1 MQIEYPSDIEKFNE
15 ILGTSTGK
23 NSLLKDL
30 GIAHIW
36 RETYLSALE
45 LAEQSLASLNKQDEP
60 LMTSI
65 EEFRIHDQTLQ
76 RQQQHIEYDD
86 TKLYQTQEAAL
97 DELAYLFQQDAE
109 FKAKRLAKLK
119 PDLSPATSQQMK
131 LDDL

>member
-1 MQIEYPSDIEKFNE
+1 M
-15 ILGTSTGK
+15 
-23 NSLLKDL
+23 
-30 GIAHIW
+30 
-36 RETYLSALE
+36 
-45 LAEQSLASLNKQDEP
+45 ASLNKQDEP

-119 PDLSPATSQQMK
+119 RDLSPSTSQQMK